1 MFFCVCFYYDA
12 KLLWVD
18 KYLVALVPNCPPSG
32 PSSEWGWGWGVSGA
46 GEAEAVLRR
55 SGVLGAD
62 CGATAGARSGGPV
75 LRWSRH
81 TASGPRSYLRLRH
94 RARTTPSL
102 ALDMSYFMH
111 PSTLPSRYYLAKHT
125 TSLRWYS
132 IRAKWPIQLNYFWY
146 TTKCIHIIL

>member
-1 MFFCVCFYYDA
+1 M
-12 KLLWVD
+12 
-18 KYLVALVPNCPPSG
+18 
-32 PSSEWGWGWGVSGA
+32 SGA

-62 CGATAGARSGGPV
+62 CGATAGARSGAPV

-111 PSTLPSRYYLAKHT
+111 PSTHTPVQVLLSIAYLKLKMIFAPNNLK
-125 TSLRWYS
+125 
-132 IRAKWPIQLNYFWY
+132 
-146 TTKCIHIIL
+146 